1 MHGIALVVGVLIAA
15 GVTPAYA
22 KAKQPPEL
30 SGEWRLDADKSQ
42 MPNPPEQSQAPP
54 TGGTRRGGG
63 GLGRGGGGGGG
74 GWGGGGGG
82 RIGGGRRG
90 GGYGGG
96 GDAGGQRSSGGARRD
111 RSGSAARPMLLP
123 PVLRIDEAQ
132 GMVRLADTTG
142 TEVAEILLESSAPPV
157 SSSPSSV
164 RRLTGKWKGS
174 HLQATSDGAEGA
186 KIIEAFSLK
195 SKGRTL
201 EIKTKVESSGDRPSF
216 EFTRVYEKVAG

>member
-201 EIKTKVESSGDRPSF
+201 EIKTKVEPSGDRPSF